1 MARRYIPEAVRDGLR
16 EEMARDPD
24 VVLLGEDIKISPYGF
39 ERGLYDEFG
48 PERVRNTPI
57 AEQTMA
63 GVGLGAAACGLRPV
77 VDMFFGNFLYTGM
90 DQLANQVAKLRYM
103 TGGQIKV
110 PVVYLAVMGA
120 GSNVAAQ
127 HSDSPHPLFMNL
139 AGIKVVIP
147 TTPADAKGLIR
158 SAIRDDDPVLFL
170 VPTPLLG
177 VRGEVPDEEYL
188 TPVGVAEIRQQGSD
202 VTIVGIGSTVREALR
217 ATRQFE
223 RDGISIEVIDVRT
236 VHPLDTAT
244 ILRSVA
250 KTGRLVVT
258 DEAREL
264 CSAASEI
271 AAIVVERG
279 FRSLKA
285 PVRRVTAPNVPV
297 PFSPPLEKFVMVS
310 AEKIANAIRQ
320 VIDY

>member
-177 VRGEVPDEEYL
+177 VRGEIPDEEYL